1 MIKKFKSA
9 MKRIF
14 KSKANLLAVG
24 VTMLVL
30 LVALGATYAVPY
42 AVEKALYRKE
52 NLATN
57 EVLDKTYQEKEAK
70 HLEGLERLDRN
81 TSRGSNRRKIID
93 LKKCQEESQKA
104 NAQSSTTSAN
114 AFFCDY
120 ETSNNEIITNVDE
133 NEALANGYQ
142 PIRTVKELVEASS
155 HTDGK
160 YILLADLDMS
170 EVDWQPW
177 DFAGTFEGNGHVIYN
192 LKVTS
197 LSSTTTVTYDGNYK
211 TYDTYSAGFFGKL
224 SGSVSNLGLIG
235 ANVTIKSENHA
246 MLGILAGITENAK
259 IDNCEIYG
267 YVELE
272 TSAVMNG
279 VGGLVGY
286 GNGSANNCRINVTL
300 VSVDTDKEVKDEN
313 FLGGVLSAGYLDI
326 DNCTVII
333 DGYDSDHGYVHSG
346 GLVGMYILY
355 PRTTV
360 YEGSITGNSITG
372 TITFFEDNTDR
383 RAYCKGLIGEVMN
396 WTFAAATNYYQD
408 FVRNEIFEYD
418 TNLYPEGDRSTA
430 VKTEEIIEPSP
441 ISVGY
446 TKVTYTSTGYS
457 FNTDY
462 TLYEVNVDEWEVL
475 VEATSEHSGI
485 KKGVDTVNQRNVYID
500 YDYEEE
506 VLAEDSSLSNEEN
519 ASTITEA
526 VKSHADFILP
536 IVAVIVVI
544 ILLVLRF
551 TVFSKK
557 TKKK

>member
-1 MIKKFKSA
+1 

-81 TSRGSNRRKIID
+81 TSRGSNRRKNID
-93 LKKCQEESQKA
+93 LKKCQEERQKA

-142 PIRTVKELVEASS
+142 PIRTVKELVEASG

-235 ANVTIKSENHA
+235 ANVTIKSENYA

-355 PRTTV
+355 PLKTV
-360 YEGSITGNSITG
+360 YEGSITGNTITG
-372 TITFFEDNTDR
+372 TINFFEDNTDR

-396 WTFAAATNYYQD
+396 WTFAAATNDYQS

-418 TNLYPEGDRSTA
+418 TNLYPEGDRDLA
-430 VKTEEIIEPSP
+430 VKTEEIVEASP
-441 ISVGY
+441 LSVGY
-446 TKVTYTSTGYS
+446 TKVSYAQTGYTYY
-457 FNTDY
+457 TDY
-462 TLYEVNVDEWEVL
+462 TLCEVNVEDWEIL
-475 VEATSEHSGI
+475 VEATKDHSGI
-485 KKGVDTVNQRNVYID
+485 KKGIDTVNQRNVYID
-500 YDYEEE
+500 YEYEEE
-506 VLAEDSSLSNEEN
+506 VIEEASEDANDT
-519 ASTITEA
+519 STTVVNSI
-526 VKSHADFILP
+526 KSHKEIIP
-536 IVAVIVVI
+536 IVVAVVAVIL
-544 ILLVLRF
+544 LLVLRF
-551 TVFSKK
+551 SVFS
-557 TKKK
+557 TKKHNK

>member
-1 MIKKFKSA
+1 

-81 TSRGSNRRKIID
+81 TSRGSNRRKNID
-93 LKKCQEESQKA
+93 LKKCQEERQKA

-235 ANVTIKSENHA
+235 ANVTIKSENYA

-355 PRTTV
+355 PLKTV
-360 YEGSITGNSITG
+360 YEGSITGNTITG
-372 TITFFEDNTDR
+372 TINFFEDNTDR

-396 WTFAAATNYYQD
+396 WTFAAATNDYQS

-418 TNLYPEGDRSTA
+418 TNLYPEGDRDLA
-430 VKTEEIIEPSP
+430 VKTEEIVEASP
-441 ISVGY
+441 LSVGY
-446 TKVTYTSTGYS
+446 TKVSYAQTGYTYY
-457 FNTDY
+457 TDY
-462 TLYEVNVDEWEVL
+462 TLCEVNVEDWEIL
-475 VEATSEHSGI
+475 VEATKDHSGI
-485 KKGVDTVNQRNVYID
+485 KKGIDTVNQRNVYID
-500 YDYEEE
+500 YEYEEE
-506 VLAEDSSLSNEEN
+506 VIEEASEDANDT
-519 ASTITEA
+519 STTVVNSI
-526 VKSHADFILP
+526 KSHKEIIP
-536 IVAVIVVI
+536 IVVAVVAVIL
-544 ILLVLRF
+544 LLVLRF
-551 TVFSKK
+551 SVFS
-557 TKKK
+557 TKKHNK